1 MELDLILAA
10 FSTGPI
16 SIGDAVGYTNATR
29 ARAVAM
35 ADGTLLVPSKPWTP
49 VDFTL
54 WLEGKQ
60 AVEYP
65 DCSGGSAHPQHVRN
79 CTCIPQLLQSYASI
93 PASSASSP
101 PTARTPASAPAS
113 AHSNLA
119 AAHRTGSHYHFV
131 LAVAVADYRLQEG
144 DIWPALSSTNAAT
157 KAVRKKANLV
167 DSAGAESAAISKYS
181 YVFLQR
187 TGLDNR
193 CLNGTSAISS
203 GCIIKPQCDG
213 GNAAAGVVGSAAACL
228 PVVSSGRGFEDP
240 ATYQLAWQF
249 TMMVPVAGNGWVVLG
264 ELDKYVPVSPTRFL
278 SITSSSVAGSDLV
291 VVVAG
296 SHGEVVVVSM
306 VTPGGIVVVKSVA
319 VGADTRGVIK
329 CSTSS
334 STCIDGC
341 VGVMV

>member
-1 MELDLILAA
+1 MLGLKPSKDVTWTTEYQPTKDFYPTCLKGGNHSNVELDLILAA

-119 AAHRTGSHYHFV
+119 AAQIQKV
-131 LAVAVADYRLQEG
+131 
-144 DIWPALSSTNAAT
+144 
-157 KAVRKKANLV
+157 
-167 DSAGAESAAISKYS
+167 
-181 YVFLQR
+181 
-187 TGLDNR
+187 
-193 CLNGTSAISS
+193 
-203 GCIIKPQCDG
+203 
-213 GNAAAGVVGSAAACL
+213 
-228 PVVSSGRGFEDP
+228 
-240 ATYQLAWQF
+240 
-249 TMMVPVAGNGWVVLG
+249 
-264 ELDKYVPVSPTRFL
+264 
-278 SITSSSVAGSDLV
+278 
-291 VVVAG
+291 
-296 SHGEVVVVSM
+296 
-306 VTPGGIVVVKSVA
+306 
-319 VGADTRGVIK
+319 
-329 CSTSS
+329 
-334 STCIDGC
+334 
-341 VGVMV
+341 